1 MTRRE
6 REVTD
11 INEILKIMDA
21 CKIVHVGL
29 VDGDQPYV
37 LPMNYG
43 YTYKDGKM
51 VIYLHGAKKG
61 YKYDLIE
68 KNPKVCFE
76 MECDVV
82 PFEGKVACQYGNSY
96 SCVMGKGKAVI
107 VEDVNEKMQALS
119 ILMKCQTGG
128 DFTFNE
134 ELVSIVN
141 VIRIDVSEFSAK
153 KRPVPEGLKK

>member
-1 MTRRE
+1 M
-6 REVTD
+6 
-11 INEILKIMDA
+11 
-21 CKIVHVGL
+21 
-29 VDGDQPYV
+29 
-37 LPMNYG
+37 
-43 YTYKDGKM
+43 
-51 VIYLHGAKKG
+51 IYLHGAKKG

-96 SCVMGKGKAVI
+96 SCVVGKGKAVI

-153 KRPVPEGLKK
+153 RRPVPEGLKK

>member
-1 MTRRE
+1 MLFYLNIELLISKGSHQDNSRAFE
-6 REVTD
+6 FESYL
-11 INEILKIMDA
+11 NIL
-21 CKIVHVGL
+21 L
-29 VDGDQPYV
+29 RQ
-37 LPMNYG
+37 
-43 YTYKDGKM
+43 
-51 VIYLHGAKKG
+51 LHFAPHM
-61 YKYDLIE
+61 YPIE

-96 SCVMGKGKAVI
+96 SCVVGKGKAVI

-153 KRPVPEGLKK
+153 RRPVPEGLKK

>member
-11 INEILKIMDA
+11 INEILKIMDT

-29 VDGDQPYV
+29 VDGDQP
-37 LPMNYG
+37 
-43 YTYKDGKM
+43 
-51 VIYLHGAKKG
+51 

-96 SCVMGKGKAVI
+96 SCVVGKGKAVI

-141 VIRIDVSEFSAK
+141 VIRIMKV
-153 KRPVPEGLKK
+153 

>member
-37 LPMNYG
+37 
-43 YTYKDGKM
+43 
-51 VIYLHGAKKG
+51 
-61 YKYDLIE
+61 
-68 KNPKVCFE
+68 
-76 MECDVV
+76 ECDVV

-153 KRPVPEGLKK
+153 RRPVPEGLKK

>member
-1 MTRRE
+1 
-6 REVTD
+6 
-11 INEILKIMDA
+11 
-21 CKIVHVGL
+21 
-29 VDGDQPYV
+29 
-37 LPMNYG
+37 
-43 YTYKDGKM
+43 
-51 VIYLHGAKKG
+51 
-61 YKYDLIE
+61 
-68 KNPKVCFE
+68 

-96 SCVMGKGKAVI
+96 SCVVGKGKAVI

-153 KRPVPEGLKK
+153 RRPVPEGLKKQRYVDAYSEETIQNIVLEKYEEG